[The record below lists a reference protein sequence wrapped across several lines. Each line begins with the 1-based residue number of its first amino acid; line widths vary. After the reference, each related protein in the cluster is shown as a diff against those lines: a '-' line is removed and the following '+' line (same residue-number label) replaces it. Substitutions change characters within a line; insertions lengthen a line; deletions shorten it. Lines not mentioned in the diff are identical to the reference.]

1 MKHTRIL
8 IVEDEF
14 MIANQLKTNLIKGG
28 RSVCGIASRGEDAID
43 MARKEMPDAILMDIR
58 IRGSQDGVAAAT
70 EIRTFLDVPI
80 IFTSG
85 YADHEMRDRALA
97 LQPSAYLLKPISIA
111 QIEEL
116 LEGEMT
122 AQ

>member
-8 IVEDEF
+8 VVEDEF
-14 MIANQLKTNLIKGG
+14 MIASQLKTNLIKVGHV
-28 RSVCGIASRGEDAID
+28 VCGIASRGEDAIA
-43 MARKEMPDAILMDIR
+43 MARKEAPDAILMDIR
-58 IRGSQDGVAAAT
+58 IRGSQDGMAAAK

-85 YADHEMRDRALA
+85 YADHEMRDQALA

-116 LEGEMT
+116 LEGDFT
-122 AQ
+122 AN